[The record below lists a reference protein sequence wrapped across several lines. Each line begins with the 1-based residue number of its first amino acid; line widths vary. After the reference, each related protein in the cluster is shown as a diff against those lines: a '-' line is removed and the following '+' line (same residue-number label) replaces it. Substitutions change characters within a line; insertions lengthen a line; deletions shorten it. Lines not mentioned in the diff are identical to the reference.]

1 MWTSHH
7 GISLLS
13 LVNIL
18 YYNIINGQAVSLT
31 SLYPVGRF
39 RYFAW
44 MSNPMNGL
52 VSNSTLLEAKQ
63 LVSQYREGTEPP
75 DTTDQ
80 QVGTKL
86 RW

>member
-18 YYNIINGQAVSLT
+18 YYNIIDGQAVSLT
-31 SLYPVGRF
+31 SLYAVGRF

-44 MSNPMNGL
+44 MSNPLNGL

-80 QVGTKL
+80 QVRRTF
-86 RW
+86 RC